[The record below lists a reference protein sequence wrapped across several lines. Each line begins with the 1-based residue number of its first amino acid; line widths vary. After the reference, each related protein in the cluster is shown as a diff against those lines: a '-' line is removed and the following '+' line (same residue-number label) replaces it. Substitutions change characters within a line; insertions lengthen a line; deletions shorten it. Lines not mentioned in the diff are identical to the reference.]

1 MNDFDT
7 FWHEAKAALRVALQ
21 WFFLAVPMGL
31 LCGFLGT
38 LFHLAVEHATEL
50 RAAQPWLLFLL
61 PVAGLLITALYK
73 VTKCEGVGTN
83 NVIRAVQSGEPVSI
97 LLVPA
102 IFLGTVLTH
111 LCGGSAGREGAALQM
126 GGSIGWN
133 LGTLLRLKDHD
144 RRTATISGMT
154 GRPVETCAAVL
165 RLAVDLQEPVK
176 PTERLVGDLKA
187 AGYRLYVLSNMS
199 REFIDF
205 LRRFP
210 VYGLFDGEVV
220 SCEEHTVKPEPRI
233 YEILLERYGLTPSE
247 TLFIDDRE
255 MNIEAAAALGI
266 HGFVFDHRD
275 PDAACDALRRR
286 LLQSDCI

>member
-1 MNDFDT
+1 MKNIVFDLGGVLFARDKSKCT
-7 FWHEAKAALRVALQ
+7 PELLE
-21 WFFLAVPMGL
+21 FFS
-31 LCGFLGT
+31 F
-38 LFHLAVEHATEL
+38 L
-50 RAAQPWLLFLL
+50 RAPRMPLFWEEYDRGTSTLEE
-61 PVAGLLITALYK
+61 VTAILSG
-73 VTKCEGVGTN
+73 VNACPRAKCE
-83 NVIRAVQSGEPVSI
+83 EY
-97 LLVPA
+97 
-102 IFLGTVLTH
+102 
-111 LCGGSAGREGAALQM
+111 
-126 GGSIGWN
+126 
-133 LGTLLRLKDHD
+133 LRLSID
-144 RRTATISGMT
+144 M
-154 GRPVETCAAVL
+154 
-165 RLAVDLQEPVK
+165 QEPVK
-176 PTERLVGDLKA
+176 PTEQLVRDLKA
-187 AGYRLYVLSNMS
+187 AGYKLYVLSNMS